1 MVLKIKILDAFDYFP
16 GNHGLT
22 EEVIYSWQPTNEE
35 ESNPI
40 FSGSKDNIL
49 PIGYIQKNAK
59 NNKEEDISS
68 FNGECLILTKDGSAG
83 LFTYKNEGNFTVNHH
98 ACILKIKCGWENKI
112 NLEWFAYQYQ
122 KRLYQY
128 VTSKSDNGVF
138 STKWFDK
145 ILFEVPD
152 DYNLQLRQ
160 KDKKRKLNYIFECIK
175 NQHQHLKKLVINS
188 KTELK
193 TGEFYSMKQIF
204 HFKGGNSGLTGD
216 FIYNNQPNIE
226 NESIPIFS
234 GATLKT
240 NSMGCISKSAL
251 LKNKKMKI
259 FNGSSILV
267 ARKGYN
273 AGTITYIDNGE
284 FTINDDAYV
293 LVPKKEWKNKINLR
307 WFLYQYQ
314 DLFYNIVSSKSDNA
328 TFNKTYAKKEKV
340 IIPDKDFQDRIA
352 EKLLKIE
359 HLIEELERT
368 NEHIEELLFCEI
380 IN

>member
-1 MVLKIKILDAFDYFP
+1 M
-16 GNHGLT
+16 
-22 EEVIYSWQPTNEE
+22 
-35 ESNPI
+35 
-40 FSGSKDNIL
+40 
-49 PIGYIQKNAK
+49 
-59 NNKEEDISS
+59 
-68 FNGECLILTKDGSAG
+68 
-83 LFTYKNEGNFTVNHH
+83 
-98 ACILKIKCGWENKI
+98 
-112 NLEWFAYQYQ
+112 
-122 KRLYQY
+122 
-128 VTSKSDNGVF
+128 TSKSDNGVF

-152 DYNLQLRQ
+152 DYNIQLRQ
-160 KDKKRKLNYIFECIK
+160 KDKKRKLNYLFKCIQ
-175 NQHQHLKKLVINS
+175 NQHQYLIKLVRNS

-204 HFKGGNSGLTGD
+204 QFKGGNSGLTGD

-328 TFNKTYAKKEKV
+328 TFNKTYAEKQKV